1 MRSRQI
7 RRERPL
13 PYLSGTTQCN
23 AVQRPVNAH
32 LPAYFFTQL
41 FLLSSRT
48 LAKVNFIKL
57 CVFEKSCNSGKM
69 GKSYCIKLILQC
81 KKYFSDNLSLYVY
94 FSKAKSSKLFSARI
108 SQN

>member
-57 CVFEKSCNSGKM
+57 CVFEKSCKQWENGE
-69 GKSYCIKLILQC
+69 ILLHKINFAMQ
-81 KKYFSDNLSLYVY
+81 KIF
-94 FSKAKSSKLFSARI
+94 FR
-108 SQN
+108 